1 MYTDVGADDGFN
13 KWFHFRIVTPSPYT
27 PHELKTMPAS
37 SRFVLL
43 VHRTWRVDHGTILH
57 LQAADHGVITLESAC
72 IAFGQWQSKVP
83 PRILEME
90 DGLSFVWSVW
100 CHFGGCQLKFSFR
113 FFSKKR
119 KMFLF
124 AFRSCAAQRRTLLW
138 SYRRGFRE
146 LSELFTG
153 MARAQENAET
163 GELWEIRREWF
174 VIMVVIGYSLYI
186 YIYIYIYIN
195 LFIYIHFI
203 PCHK

>member
-1 MYTDVGADDGFN
+1 MYTDERADDGFN

-100 CHFGGCQLKFSFR
+100 CHFGGCQLKFSKA
-113 FFSKKR
+113 FFYDARCS
-119 KMFLF
+119 F
-124 AFRSCAAQRRTLLW
+124 SHSVAQHMPRTLLW

-163 GELWEIRREWF
+163 GELWETEC
-174 VIMVVIGYSLYI
+174 GSS
-186 YIYIYIYIN
+186 
-195 LFIYIHFI
+195 
-203 PCHK
+203 